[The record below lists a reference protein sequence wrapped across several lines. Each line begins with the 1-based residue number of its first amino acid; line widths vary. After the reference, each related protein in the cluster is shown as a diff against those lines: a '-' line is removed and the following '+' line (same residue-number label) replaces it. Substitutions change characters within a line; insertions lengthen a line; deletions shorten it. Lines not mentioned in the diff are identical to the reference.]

1 MTRDARQR
9 LFDIRHAL
17 IEIDRHLERGPLDD
31 GLIFDAVR
39 IRLVEIGEAV
49 SRLDDTT
56 TSRATDVPW
65 RDIPVMR
72 NHLIH
77 RYFDTAFGII
87 HSTVVRELE
96 PLRRAIGQLQRDLTT
111 E

>member
-1 MTRDARQR
+1 VTRDARQR

-39 IRLVEIGEAV
+39 MRLVEIGEAV
-49 SRLDDTT
+49 SRLDDTM

-65 RDIPVMR
+65 RDIAVMR

-77 RYFDTAFGII
+77 RYFDTAHAIVAA
-87 HSTVVRELE
+87 TVNHDLETLRQHIEL
-96 PLRRAIGQLQRDLTT
+96 LLDD
-111 E
+111 

>member
-1 MTRDARQR
+1 VTRDARQR

-39 IRLVEIGEAV
+39 IRLAEIGEAV

-65 RDIPVMR
+65 RDIAAMR
-72 NHLIH
+72 NHRIH
-77 RYFDTAFGII
+77 RYFDTAHAIVAA
-87 HSTVVRELE
+87 TVNHDLE
-96 PLRRAIGQLQRDLTT
+96 TLRRHIELLLDD
-111 E
+111 